1 MVQPIKP
8 AFPKL
13 QHHLRRYRNAR
24 MQCSS
29 WWMKTGL
36 DGGDWWLQLFNTT
49 HLKEIAER
57 GIPSYHIDS
66 AERIRLVVRVEHR
79 LLSGFDENWL
89 PEVRSQLASHQKPQ
103 HPIK

>member
-1 MVQPIKP
+1 MAKFSRACSDGLDPDRLEQIGIANQTTMLKSETEQIGKLFERTMMRKYGPAIKP

-13 QHHLRRYRNAR
+13 QHHLRRRRNAR

-49 HLKEIAER
+49 PPRNRH
-57 GIPSYHIDS
+57 
-66 AERIRLVVRVEHR
+66 
-79 LLSGFDENWL
+79 
-89 PEVRSQLASHQKPQ
+89 
-103 HPIK
+103 